1 MWSNIFWYMWSG
13 PMFKSG
19 INEVR
24 DIGDVLSKTET

>member
-1 MWSNIFWYMWSG
+1 MWSG